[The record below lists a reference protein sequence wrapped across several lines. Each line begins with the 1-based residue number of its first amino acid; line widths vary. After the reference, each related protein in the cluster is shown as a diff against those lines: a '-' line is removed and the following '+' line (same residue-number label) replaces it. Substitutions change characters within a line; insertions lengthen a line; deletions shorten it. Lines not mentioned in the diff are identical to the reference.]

1 MDRVTEPTL
10 VLRRRIC
17 RGTLLPALAALLIP
31 VLAEAGS
38 TGTTQLHMPQGTPA
52 GTGNGDL
59 VSATTGGLDTSYHYY
74 VEVPPGL
81 SRLVID
87 VFDADVGL
95 GGTAEAAAG
104 RDRDRNGFNTTADYT
119 LWNPSGAQRNT
130 QFTIGNATGPANSDN
145 AWLTF
150 YDTTGDTVRD
160 NFATNAYT
168 NNDGTM
174 SWATN
179 WLETNDD
186 NSATAGLIQV
196 TGGQLRI
203 QDNNNG
209 NPSSIQREANLTGFT
224 TATFSFDFSFQG
236 TVAADT
242 MQVQVSA
249 NGGTSW
255 TTLDTLAG
263 NLAAG
268 SKSYTITSSIASN
281 TRIRFI
287 RGAGFTVN

>member
-38 TGTTQLHMPQGTPA
+38 TGTTQLHMPQGT
-52 GTGNGDL
+52 
-59 VSATTGGLDTSYHYY
+59 
-74 VEVPPGL
+74 
-81 SRLVID
+81 
-87 VFDADVGL
+87 
-95 GGTAEAAAG
+95 
-104 RDRDRNGFNTTADYT
+104 
-119 LWNPSGAQRNT
+119 
-130 QFTIGNATGPANSDN
+130 
-145 AWLTF
+145 
-150 YDTTGDTVRD
+150 
-160 NFATNAYT
+160 
-168 NNDGTM
+168 
-174 SWATN
+174 
-179 WLETNDD
+179 
-186 NSATAGLIQV
+186 TAGLIQV

-268 SKSYTITSSIASN
+268 SKS
-281 TRIRFI
+281 
-287 RGAGFTVN
+287 